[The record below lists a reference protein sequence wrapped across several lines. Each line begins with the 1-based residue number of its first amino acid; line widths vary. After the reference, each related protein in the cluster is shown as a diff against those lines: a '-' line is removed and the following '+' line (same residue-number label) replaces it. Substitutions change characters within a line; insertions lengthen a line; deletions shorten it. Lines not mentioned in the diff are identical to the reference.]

1 MTSQKKTTRVYAQ
14 QRCRCCLGLFRFI
27 KKNSLWPTPRLSKV
41 HTCLVRA
48 LGVQA
53 CAHAHTHGHVHAHTR
68 AHTERKRETHTRT
81 HTDTHTCRSVIART
95 RTWSPCGAGARAPC
109 SEHAG
114 ILMLIYCYSA
124 PGDSTAMLAVARQHS
139 GHAHTDLHRAVGEA

>member
-68 AHTERKRETHTRT
+68 AERERERDAHTHAHRHSHVQVRHRT
-81 HTDTHTCRSVIART
+81 HALMVTVWSRRS
-95 RTWSPCGAGARAPC
+95 RA
-109 SEHAG
+109 
-114 ILMLIYCYSA
+114 I
-124 PGDSTAMLAVARQHS
+124 
-139 GHAHTDLHRAVGEA
+139 